1 MLTVSLVGDRELIQR
16 LSAMPAAVKGALL
29 RKVTELAFKLEA
41 KIKGD
46 KLSGQVLNV
55 RTGALRASIA
65 NDVTETATTVSGR
78 AFSSGDVKY
87 AGIHE
92 FGGKIP
98 AHEILATKAQALAFA
113 VGGKQVFARRVQIPD
128 VTMPERSFMR
138 SSLAD
143 MRGEIVEGLKQAAR
157 EGVAKK

>member
-1 MLTVSLVGDRELIQR
+1 MLNVTLIGDRELIQK
-16 LSAMPAAVKGALL
+16 LNAMPSKVHAALL
-29 RKVTELAFKLEA
+29 RKVTELAFKLES
-41 KIKGD
+41 KIKAD

-65 NDVTETATTVSGR
+65 NQVTETVTTVTGR

-87 AGIHE
+87 AAIHE

-98 AHEILATKAQALAFA
+98 AREIVATKAQALAF
-113 VGGKQVFARRVQIPD
+113 VMGGKQVFAKSVQFPGAI
-128 VTMPERSFMR
+128 MPERSFMR

-143 MRGEIVEGLKQAAR
+143 MKPEIVEGLTEAVR
-157 EGVAKK
+157 EGLKK

>member
-1 MLTVSLVGDRELIQR
+1 
-16 LSAMPAAVKGALL
+16 MPSKVHAALL

-41 KIKGD
+41 KIKG
-46 KLSGQVLNV
+46 KLSGEVLHV

-65 NDVTETATTVSGR
+65 NQVTDTATAVTGR

-87 AGIHE
+87 AALHE
-92 FGGKIP
+92 WGGKIP
-98 AHEILATKAQALAFA
+98 AHEVVATKAQALAF
-113 VGGKQVFARRVQIPD
+113 VMGGKQVFAKRVQIPD

-143 MRGEIVEGLKQAAR
+143 MKSEIVEGMTEAVR
-157 EGVAKK
+157 EGLKK